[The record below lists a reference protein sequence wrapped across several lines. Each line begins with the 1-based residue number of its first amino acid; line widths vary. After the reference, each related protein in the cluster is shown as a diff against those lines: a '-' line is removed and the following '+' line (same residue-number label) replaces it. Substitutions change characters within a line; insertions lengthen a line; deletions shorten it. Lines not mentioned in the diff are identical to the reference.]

1 MGKCRFKA
9 DWLKKTDP
17 NGYSY
22 SQWVK
27 KLNDSAIY
35 CLVCDSS
42 ATILKGVQS
51 LTQHSYTKKHKENSL
66 IKLGPLQMRLSSAGL
81 QQPGPSSD
89 VAIASPSVAQC
100 NGSTSSGK
108 SSQELSKDSTIA
120 LYTVQDA
127 ATIAELIWT
136 MKTGACNYSLAS
148 SKGIVDTFRA
158 MFPNAVPSQLSLSP
172 AKMAY
177 IISDALGPYFRQQ
190 LLDDL
195 QQSMYTLKY
204 DETTNNLT
212 GILVGVTTTK
222 ILDISFRM

>member
-1 MGKCRFKA
+1 M
-9 DWLKKTDP
+9 
-17 NGYSY
+17 
-22 SQWVK
+22 
-27 KLNDSAIY
+27 
-35 CLVCDSS
+35 
-42 ATILKGVQS
+42 
-51 LTQHSYTKKHKENSL
+51 TQHSYSKKHKENSL
-66 IKLGPLQMRLSSAGL
+66 IKLGPLQMRLTAGL

-89 VAIASPSVAQC
+89 VAIASPSIATQC
-100 NGSTSSGK
+100 NRSTSSGK

-136 MKTGACNYSLAS
+136 MKTVACNYSLAS
-148 SKGIVDTFRA
+148 AKGIVDTFRA

-204 DETTNNLT
+204 DETINNKGKKELQIAVQYWSKKNKS
-212 GILVGVTTTK
+212 G
-222 ILDISFRM
+222 